1 MTVEDYTKAKEIIAN
16 ESKYSFAMVEN
27 AYYIVDKWEFANQ
40 RVIEELEKVISNLDS
55 PWDRDMVRRRVKEL
69 MKIGANQKK

>member
-1 MTVEDYTKAKEIIAN
+1 MKAQNLKKKFAKAALKMEEARAREMEDY
-16 ESKYSFAMVEN
+16 
-27 AYYIVDKWEFANQ
+27 ANQ

-55 PWDRDMVRRRVKEL
+55 PWDRDMVRRRIKEL